1 MKTFCAPLLALL
13 PLLLFSVATSPAHDP
28 GLSSTRIRV
37 SSSLIV
43 ATMTLENED
52 LAAVKSSGD
61 GIDPFP
67 SALTVTADGRALPLS
82 RVERSGDDGHHT
94 RLAFEFARPASGSL
108 VVTVNLLA
116 ALPRGHKHHL
126 EVLDENGRLLADALL
141 GAGAASLAL
150 PR

>member
-1 MKTFCAPLLALL
+1 MKTFRTPLLALL
-13 PLLLFSVATSPAHDP
+13 PLLFSFVVPSPAHDP
-28 GLSSTRIRV
+28 GLSSTRMRV
-37 SSSLIV
+37 SSGLIV

-52 LAAVKSSGD
+52 LVAVKSSGA
-61 GIDPFP
+61 GIDPFT
-67 SALTVTADGRALPLS
+67 SALTVTADGKALPPS

-108 VVTVNLLA
+108 VVTVNLLT

-126 EVLDENGRLLADALL
+126 EVRDDSGRLLANGLL
-141 GAGAASLAL
+141 GAGAATLAL